1 MAVGSLPLHINLY
14 AMMISHR
21 AHGPF
26 RGAVLAVAV
35 VVGEASPQTPTSPAT
50 FAYTASQIDCSSFA
64 EHSRARLDGQTGT
77 RLRRETLTRDGSWHL
92 RARPARRGIRV
103 EAWYDSLALTRESA
117 EGTLTPDT
125 DGLLGGRYRGT
136 LTPRGAYT
144 AEARPFIPDEV
155 AEVAELSAAMD
166 DLLPPLPPA
175 ALAIGQQWTD
185 SGGLELRRLP
195 DSTAG
200 RRLIRRLALRAR
212 TETSRATVRGDTLT
226 LPARQT
232 SVEEGQVD
240 WSPTEGLLRRERHI
254 VVETSVPAGGPLR
267 QPLRSRLEQEITLV
281 RTGGGCGGEVRS
293 ER

>member
-1 MAVGSLPLHINLY
+1 M
-14 AMMISHR
+14 
-21 AHGPF
+21 
-26 RGAVLAVAV
+26 
-35 VVGEASPQTPTSPAT
+35 
-50 FAYTASQIDCSSFA
+50 
-64 EHSRARLDGQTGT
+64 
-77 RLRRETLTRDGSWHL
+77 
-92 RARPARRGIRV
+92 RARPTRRAIQI

-125 DGLLGGRYRGT
+125 DGLLGGRYRGA
-136 LTPRGAYT
+136 LTPRGTYT
-144 AEARPFIPDEV
+144 VQARPFIPDEV

-175 ALAIGQQWTD
+175 ALAVGQQWTD

-200 RRLIRRLALRAR
+200 RRMIRRLALRAR
-212 TETSRATVRGDTLT
+212 SETRRATVRGDTLT

-232 SVEEGQVD
+232 TVEEGQVD

-254 VVETSVPAGGPLR
+254 VVETSIPAGGPLR

-281 RTGGGCGGEVRS
+281 RTGGGCGR
-293 ER
+293 